1 MEWKVV
7 DTVISPS
14 TGVSFSCVHS
24 LKNLRL
30 TLWYQA
36 DVYMPPG
43 SIIIP
48 FNKGVLI
55 NDKLYPVTVYN
66 VTRFNP
72 VLWKSLKENSH
83 CPGNCNPKP
92 EACSYPFECL
102 VSVCPFGLTRNI
114 QIDNKKV

>member
-14 TGVSFSCVHS
+14 TGVSFSCIHS

-83 CPGNCNPKP
+83 CPG
-92 EACSYPFECL
+92 
-102 VSVCPFGLTRNI
+102 T
-114 QIDNKKV
+114 